1 MPLLTLHELEQTFPA
16 FKGKVGHAFA
26 RFVMKVLAIDSIND
40 LYDRYSSL
48 QEPEFTEALLKDVGV
63 SYEVKGVERIGLLG
77 DKPFITISNHPYGG
91 IDGIVLIDLFGHY
104 RNDYKVIVNKF
115 LARIEAMDMNFIT
128 VTPTGKVRSTP
139 TRDSILGIKMA
150 IEHARSG
157 APLGIFPSGAVSDL
171 SLKDRCIRDRKWQ
184 KPIIR
189 MIKELRLPILPVK
202 FLDGNSLVY
211 YLLGLIDWR
220 VRLLKLPSELL
231 NKRGKRVRLVI
242 GDVITAEE
250 QDRFPDLD
258 EFGNFLR
265 HNVYQL
271 KWKQ

>member
-1 MPLLTLHELEQTFPA
+1 MPLLTLHELEQTFPV
-16 FKGKVGHAFA
+16 FKGKVGNAFA
-26 RFVMKVLAIDSIND
+26 RVVMKVLAIDSIND

-48 QEPEFTEALLKDVGV
+48 QGPDFTDALLKDVGV
-63 SYEVKGVERIGLLG
+63 SYEVKGIEKIKLLD

-115 LARIEAMDMNFIT
+115 LARIESMGMNFIT

-139 TRDSILGIKMA
+139 TRDSIFGIKMA

-157 APLGIFPSGAVSDL
+157 SPLGIFPSGAVSDL

-189 MIKELRLPILPVK
+189 MIKELHLPILPVK
-202 FLDGNSLVY
+202 FLDGNSFMY

-231 NKRGKRVRLVI
+231 NKRGKRVRLVV
-242 GDVITAEE
+242 GDIITPEE
-250 QDRFPDLD
+250 QDRFPDMD

-271 KWKQ
+271 EWKQ